1 MTRLVLGITM
11 KFMYTGYCTNGV
23 LVSPKVP
30 GKRFVNTA
38 SQEEKKQF
46 KKQYKKL

>member
-1 MTRLVLGITM
+1 M

-30 GKRFVNTA
+30 RKRFVSEA
-38 SQEEKKQF
+38 SKEEKNIFRKR
-46 KKQYKKL
+46 LRR